1 MFKRIGLLVLANLA
15 VFIMLSVILTV
26 VQMVFGV
33 NFGTMAG
40 SSLNLSALFIF
51 SMVVGFS
58 GSIISLLMSKQ
69 MAKMSMG
76 VQMIDTNNPQPG
88 LEAYL
93 VGVVRHEAE
102 RAGIPMPEVGIY
114 EGEPNAFATGASAS
128 SAMVA
133 VSTGLLNIMNRD
145 EVEAVLAHEISHVK
159 NGVYGAM
166 FCAAMISAAF
176 CERDAERIVEA
187 GLAQI
192 PRNCR
197 LTQDVRQAMA
207 IARSSAT
214 AEELLDRL
222 WQAFEHYDPVHTNN
236 NAALCAAVL
245 LFAGDDYEKGIT
257 TAVLGGWDTDCN
269 GATVGS
275 ILGAKLGAQAIPA
288 HWTEPL
294 HDTLYSAIP
303 GFHPIAIR
311 ECARRSKALSDRYL
325 LTGKGE

>member
-40 SSLNLSALFIF
+40 SSLNLSTLFIF
-51 SMVVGFS
+51 SMIVGFS

-159 NGVYGAM
+159 NGDMVTQTLLQGVMNTFVVFFSRVIGWVVDRQILRNEDDAPGVGYYVTSLVLDICLGFLAGIVVVYFSRWREYHADAGAAEIM
-166 FCAAMISAAF
+166 QSNQPMINALRRLGGMEAQNELPGAVKGFGISGGIGSLFATHPSI
-176 CERDAERIVEA
+176 EDRI
-187 GLAQI
+187 
-192 PRNCR
+192 
-197 LTQDVRQAMA
+197 
-207 IARSSAT
+207 
-214 AEELLDRL
+214 
-222 WQAFEHYDPVHTNN
+222 
-236 NAALCAAVL
+236 AAL
-245 LFAGDDYEKGIT
+245 E
-257 TAVLGGWDTDCN
+257 
-269 GATVGS
+269 S
-275 ILGAKLGAQAIPA
+275 
-288 HWTEPL
+288 
-294 HDTLYSAIP
+294 
-303 GFHPIAIR
+303 
-311 ECARRSKALSDRYL
+311 RRY
-325 LTGKGE
+325 